1 MNWKEEVKQFKEQYN
16 GNEDY
21 IHEYVDGLVPI
32 AYTDIMD
39 VALETKA
46 YQYDIV
52 ESQVDEP
59 IWKVLQQAIFAV
71 YLQEFSEALLEE
83 KE

>member
-21 IHEYVDGLVPI
+21 IYEYVDGLVPH
-32 AYTDIMD
+32 YYYDIMHT
-39 VALETKA
+39 AIETKA
-46 YQYDIV
+46 YQYDV
-52 ESQVDEP
+52 AESHVDEP
-59 IWKVLQQAIFAV
+59 IWKVLQQAIFEI

-83 KE
+83 EE

>member
-1 MNWKEEVKQFKEQYN
+1 MNWNEKVKEFKKEYN
-16 GNEDY
+16 GDEDY
-21 IHEYVDGLVPI
+21 IHEFIDGLVPI
-32 AYTDIMD
+32 HYNDIMRI
-39 VALETKA
+39 AMETKA
-46 YQYDIV
+46 YHYDIV

-83 KE
+83 EE

>member
-1 MNWKEEVKQFKEQYN
+1 MNWKEEVKQFKEQYD

-32 AYTDIMD
+32 SYADIMD

-46 YQYDIV
+46 YHYDV
-52 ESQVDEP
+52 GPNHVDEP

-83 KE
+83 SE

>member
-1 MNWKEEVKQFKEQYN
+1 MNWNEQVKEFKKQYN

-21 IHEYVDGLVPI
+21 IHEFVDGLVPI
-32 AYTDIMD
+32 DYNDIMHT
-39 VALETKA
+39 AIETKA
-46 YQYDIV
+46 YHHDVV

-59 IWKVLQQAIFAV
+59 IWKVLQQAIFEI

-83 KE
+83 EE

>member
-1 MNWKEEVKQFKEQYN
+1 MNWNEQVKEFKEQYN

-21 IHEYVDGLVPI
+21 IHEFVDGLVPHF
-32 AYTDIMD
+32 YNDIMLT
-39 VALETKA
+39 AIETKA
-46 YQYDIV
+46 YHYDV
-52 ESQVDEP
+52 VTSQVDEP

-83 KE
+83 EE

>member
-16 GNEDY
+16 GDEDY
-21 IHEYVDGLVPI
+21 IHEYIDGLVPQ
-32 AYTDIMD
+32 YYNDIMHT
-39 VALETKA
+39 AIETKA
-46 YQYDIV
+46 YQYDVV

-83 KE
+83 EE